1 MLIANTNVKLQN
13 SMKYTCGMST
23 IGPQKM
29 VAVVALS
36 QCPMEPHQ
44 SSLKYYQVVARV
56 AHQVVITITVPE
68 AKAEIMA

>member
-13 SMKYTCGMST
+13 SMKSMSGIPA
-23 IGPQKM
+23 IGAQKM

-36 QCPMEPHQ
+36 QCPREPHQ